1 MLSHDMH
8 QEFPNLAE
16 KIDVLAQTNTHFSH
30 LYDQY
35 NGLDAEIVKVEED
48 GMPID
53 DFAFENLKKK
63 RLKLKDELYQI
74 LKEAHP

>member
-8 QEFPNLAE
+8 LEFPNLAE
-16 KIDVLAQTNTHFSH
+16 KIDALAKNDSRFSH
-30 LYDQY
+30 LFDQY
-35 NGLDAEIVKVEED
+35 NGLDAEIIKVEEE

-53 DFAFENLKKK
+53 DFTFENLKKK

>member
-1 MLSHDMH
+1 MH

-16 KIDVLAQTNTHFSH
+16 KIDALARTNSHFSH

-35 NGLDAEIVKVEED
+35 NGLDAEIIKVEED
-48 GMPID
+48 GTPMD
-53 DFAFENLKKK
+53 DFSFENLKKK
-63 RLKLKDELYQI
+63 RLRLKDELYQI